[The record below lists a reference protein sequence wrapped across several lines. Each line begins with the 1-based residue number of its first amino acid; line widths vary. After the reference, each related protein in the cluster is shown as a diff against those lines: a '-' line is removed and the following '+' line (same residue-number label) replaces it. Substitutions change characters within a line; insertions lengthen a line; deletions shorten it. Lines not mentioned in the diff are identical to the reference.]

1 MTGRDRIGPAKAAED
16 TAPAEASDE
25 IAPAGPAEDR
35 EEFDAETPSLFRI
48 AIAPTI
54 WAVHFVLAYAGAAV
68 ACAKLGAEGETV
80 EGLRL
85 GIGVLTMLALALI
98 AWTGLAAFRQWNV
111 DARRDARQVAVDLVE
126 EEEGRHEFLGH
137 AALLLAV
144 ISFVGVI
151 YTALPVLVI
160 RTCV

>member
-68 ACAKLGAEGETV
+68 ACAKLGAGGETV
-80 EGLRL
+80 DGLRL
-85 GIGVLTMLALALI
+85 GIGALTLVALGGI
-98 AWTGLAAFRQWNV
+98 AWTALAAFRQWNV
-111 DARRDARQVAVDLVE
+111 HAARDARQIAVDLVE

-144 ISFVGVI
+144 ISAIGVI
-151 YTALPVLVI
+151 YTALPAVFI
-160 RTCV
+160 ASCV

>member
-1 MTGRDRIGPAKAAED
+1 MSARQSPGPHE
-16 TAPAEASDE
+16 E
-25 IAPAGPAEDR
+25 G
-35 EEFDAETPSLFRI
+35 EEFTAETGSLFRI

-54 WAVHFVLAYAGAAV
+54 WAVHFAGSYAAV
-68 ACAKLGAEGETV
+68 AVYCAKFGSELEPIGGFRIAV
-80 EGLRL
+80 ALFGL
-85 GIGVLTMLALALI
+85 VALALI
-98 AWTGLAAFRQWNV
+98 AWTGWRAFGQWN
-111 DARRDARQVAVDLVE
+111 ATAQRGLREVAVDLVE

>member
-1 MTGRDRIGPAKAAED
+1 MTRDTGA
-16 TAPAEASDE
+16 APARAS
-25 IAPAGPAEDR
+25 EDR
-35 EEFDAETPSLFRI
+35 EAFDAETPSLFRI
-48 AIAPTI
+48 ALAPTI

-68 ACAKLGAEGETV
+68 ACAKLDAGGETV
-80 EGLRL
+80 DGLRL
-85 GIGVLTMLALALI
+85 GIGVLTLLALALI

-144 ISFVGVI
+144 ISAIGVV
-151 YTALPVLVI
+151 YTALPAVFI
-160 RTCV
+160 ASCI